1 MSFDPLVTNPGRL
14 SILTALAVEGRELES
29 VAVVRP
35 VTPVRLPVVLS
46 REAVGALLG
55 VLSGSPQLVALLL
68 YGSGLRL
75 LEALQLRVKDVDFI
89 SGEIVVRR
97 GKGQTDRI
105 TMLANSAAEELE
117 RVRRQHQKD
126 LVTGGGYVPLPGA
139 LHRKSPGSPGSGS
152 GSMSFLPRAGMWMG

>member
-1 MSFDPLVTNPGRL
+1 
-14 SILTALAVEGRELES
+14 
-29 VAVVRP
+29 
-35 VTPVRLPVVLS
+35 
-46 REAVGALLG
+46 
-55 VLSGSPQLVALLL
+55 
-68 YGSGLRL
+68 L

-89 SGEIVVRR
+89 SGEIVVGR

-105 TMLANSAAEELE
+105 TMLANSAAEELKRQLE